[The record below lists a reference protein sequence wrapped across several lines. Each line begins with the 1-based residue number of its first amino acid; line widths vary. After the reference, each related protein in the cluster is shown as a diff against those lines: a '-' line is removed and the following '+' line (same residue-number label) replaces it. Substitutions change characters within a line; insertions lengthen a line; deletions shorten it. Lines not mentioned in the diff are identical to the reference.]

1 MLSIINKYKDENGYI
16 IDLSSLYEELKNNKI
31 SEMEIIDILNSII
44 EENEKIMDIV
54 KNNEPSLALYGGID
68 GLDVYRKIFK
78 EDKKYLKKRSI
89 IALEIGSKQ
98 GEKITQ
104 LANTYFNE
112 SRVIIKNDY
121 NNLNRYAFVFNEIEE

>member
-1 MLSIINKYKDENGYI
+1 
-16 IDLSSLYEELKNNKI
+16 
-31 SEMEIIDILNSII
+31 ME
-44 EENEKIMDIV
+44 IV

-78 EDKKYLKKRSI
+78 EAKKYLKKRSI

-98 GEKITQ
+98 GEKIKQ
-104 LANTYFNE
+104 LAHTYFNE